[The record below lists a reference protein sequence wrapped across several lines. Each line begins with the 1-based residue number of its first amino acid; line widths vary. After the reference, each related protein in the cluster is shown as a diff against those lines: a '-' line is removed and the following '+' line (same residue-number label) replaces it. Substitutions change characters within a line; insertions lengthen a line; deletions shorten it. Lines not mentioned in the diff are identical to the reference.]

1 MATSISE
8 RNLEKSHP
16 VRQGLR
22 LRGQQRVATFIF
34 VALKQTLK
42 TLETNGKN
50 ALRTVLAPRAIVA
63 FRQAASGVSTIEDAV
78 TLAAD
83 WRYYRIKITPSQI
96 RSEILDLLRLLS
108 TRPPKTLMEIGTDKG
123 GTLFLFSRVATP
135 DALLI
140 SLDLP
145 PGRPGWGY
153 PPWRKEVFLSFAR
166 ERQKIE
172 LVLADSHLPAT
183 VDLIGKVLGGRSL
196 DFLLIDGDH
205 SYEGVKLDFE
215 MYAPLV
221 APGGL
226 IAFHDIV
233 PRRPEPF
240 GVPQFWQELK
250 KIRPV
255 TEFVADWNQSGYGIG
270 LVKNDRA

>member
-1 MATSISE
+1 MT
-8 RNLEKSHP
+8 
-16 VRQGLR
+16 
-22 LRGQQRVATFIF
+22 

-42 TLETNGKN
+42 SLETNSKN

-63 FRQAASGVSTIEDAV
+63 LRRAASRVSTIEDAA

-96 RSEILDLLRLLS
+96 RSEILDLLKVLS
-108 TRPPKTLMEIGTDKG
+108 SRPPKTLMEIGTDKG

-166 ERQKIE
+166 ARQKIE
-172 LVLADSHLPAT
+172 LVLADSHVPAT
-183 VDLIGKVLGGRSL
+183 VEHIRKLLAARSL

-205 SYEGVKLDFE
+205 RYEGVKRDYE

-221 APGGL
+221 VSGGL

-233 PRRPEPF
+233 PRRPEPC
-240 GVPQFWQELK
+240 GVPRAAK
-250 KIRPV
+250 AAPPSRIIRL
-255 TEFVADWNQSGYGIG
+255 E
-270 LVKNDRA
+270 

>member
-1 MATSISE
+1 
-8 RNLEKSHP
+8 
-16 VRQGLR
+16 
-22 LRGQQRVATFIF
+22 

-42 TLETNGKN
+42 TLETNSKN
-50 ALRTVLAPRAIVA
+50 AVRTVLAPRAIIA
-63 FRQAASGVSTIEDAV
+63 LRQAASGISTLEEAV
-78 TLAAD
+78 ALAAD

-96 RSEILDLLRLLS
+96 RSEILDLLKLLS
-108 TRPPKTLMEIGTDKG
+108 SHPPKTLMEIGTDKG

-145 PGRPGWGY
+145 ADRPGWGY

-166 ERQKIE
+166 EGQRIE
-172 LVLADSHLPAT
+172 LVLADSHVPAT
-183 VDLIGKVLGGRSL
+183 VELIRKLLAGRSL

-205 SYEGVKLDFE
+205 SYEGVKRDFE

-221 APGGL
+221 TPGGL

-233 PRRPEPF
+233 PRRPEPC

-250 KIRPV
+250 KNRPV
-255 TEFVADWNQSGYGIG
+255 TECVADWNQSGYGIG
-270 LVKNDRA
+270 LVRNNRT